1 MVSKRKKYSKGN
13 IFIYFFLF
21 ILLFSSVFKE
31 VVDESIDLINTNIDT
46 MKVGSKKIESMVN
59 KLQNNLDLQD
69 LSLKRCINK

>member
-21 ILLFSSVFKE
+21 ILLFSSVFKN
-31 VVDESIDLINTNIDT
+31 VVYESIDLVNTDIDT
-46 MKVGSKKIESMVN
+46 MKVGSKEIESMVD